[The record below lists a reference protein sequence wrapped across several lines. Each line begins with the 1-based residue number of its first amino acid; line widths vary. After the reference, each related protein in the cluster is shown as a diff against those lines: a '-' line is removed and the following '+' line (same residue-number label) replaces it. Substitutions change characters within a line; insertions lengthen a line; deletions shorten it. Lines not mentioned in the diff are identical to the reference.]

1 MTGVKIVHLPPM
13 QLCCF
18 NIALYGASYYLF
30 VERVITYLSLN
41 KNLT

>member
-1 MTGVKIVHLPPM
+1 MTEVKTVHLPPM

-30 VERVITYLSLN
+30 KKKSYCLFIA
-41 KNLT
+41 